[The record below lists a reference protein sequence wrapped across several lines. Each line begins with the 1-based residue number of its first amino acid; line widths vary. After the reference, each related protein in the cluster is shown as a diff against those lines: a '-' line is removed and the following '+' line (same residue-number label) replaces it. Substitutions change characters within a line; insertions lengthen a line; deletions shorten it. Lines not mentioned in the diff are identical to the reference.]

1 MTFQI
6 LRLGRSTRKVGVK
19 CLNGLLCW
27 MHSHFLSF
35 DSIVFHAEQHAK
47 RVPEDK
53 IIASR
58 RRVLKDK
65 EMTKDH
71 RTERGKKGSGER
83 IIWSANDPNDFTF
96 EVDGQ
101 EKTVAQ
107 YNMEKYGIR
116 VEVSSCFLY

>member
-1 MTFQI
+1 MGERSVSNVLNVWFCLGYI
-6 LRLGRSTRKVGVK
+6 LT
-19 CLNGLLCW
+19 LL
-27 MHSHFLSF
+27 F
-35 DSIVFHAEQHAK
+35 DSIIFHAEQRAK
-47 RVPEDK
+47 GVPEDK

-83 IIWSANDPNDFTF
+83 IIWSANDPDDFTF

-107 YNMEKYGIR
+107 YNMEKYDIR
-116 VEVSSCFLY
+116 VEVSSCFL